1 LNFSRSNLAHLIKR
15 AQDNDERAMDE
26 LITIHKGLV
35 FTFIYRMI
43 NDYEMSHDL
52 TQDTFIRVFMNI
64 RKVKSEQHFRPWILT
79 IARNIA
85 RDYLRKIKRKPTV
98 SLEEIREPMGQ
109 SGLEG
114 TRRRVIIQEA
124 LGRLAE
130 QDRMLIT
137 LSYFQELSLRE
148 VAHVLKIS
156 EKNIKVSLFRAR
168 RRLRKE
174 LIKYE
179 HEILSSY

>member
-1 LNFSRSNLAHLIKR
+1 LNFSRNDLAHLIKR
-15 AQDNDERAMDE
+15 AQDGDEHAMDE

-64 RKVKSEQHFRPWILT
+64 KKVKSEQHFRFWILT

-85 RDYLRKIKRKPTV
+85 RDYFRKIKRQPTV
-98 SLEEIREPMGQ
+98 SLEEIKEPIGQ
-109 SGLEG
+109 SGLEN
-114 TRRRVIIQEA
+114 TRRSMIIQEA
-124 LGRLAE
+124 LSRLAE

-137 LSYFQELSLRE
+137 LSYFQELSLYE
-148 VAHVLKIS
+148 VAQVLKIS

-174 LIKYE
+174 LMKYE
-179 HEILSSY
+179 HELLSSF